1 MRDQM
6 TPMERSI
13 ALNKGEIVDRLPCN
27 PNIANG
33 VARIYGCKIS
43 EFNRSGKAIAEAQIA
58 SYRKF
63 GMDGVRVFTDLY
75 AWAETMGAKV
85 LYPEDNTADL
95 LKPAIADVKDIN
107 KIKIGNPYKDGRLP
121 VYIEA
126 MKYLI
131 DAIGKEVPCSGGI
144 VGPFSN
150 AFFLVGVEKM
160 TKLFFRNPEAVHKL
174 CELSLQTCI
183 EYSKVVISLGLSIT
197 ISEPLASCTIISPK
211 HYEIFCLPYLK
222 RLVEFIHSQGKM
234 CVLHICG
241 KTEKIWP
248 YIADLAEIGVGGF
261 SMDNV
266 VSLRECKETLG
277 GKLKLMGNVDPS
289 NIMYGGTQK
298 EVRNAVRNSVSE
310 GYDSPKG
317 YIIMSGCSLPVETP
331 LKNIQAM
338 MDTAREIGYPV
349 KPDKLKNMLNDCAVN
364 KAKESF
370 KI

>member
-1 MRDQM
+1 MIDQM
-6 TPMERSI
+6 TPIERSI
-13 ALNKGEIVDRLPCN
+13 ALSKGQSVDRLPCN

-33 VARIYGCKIS
+33 TARIYGCKIS
-43 EFNRSGKAIAEAQIA
+43 DFNKSGKAIAQAQIA

-85 LYPEDNTADL
+85 LFPEDNTAEL
-95 LKPAIADVKDIN
+95 LKPAIDDVKDID
-107 KIKIGNPYKDGRLP
+107 KIKISNPYKDGRLP

-126 MKYLI
+126 MKYLV
-131 DAIGKEVPCSGGI
+131 DSIGKEVTCSGGI

-160 TKLFFRNPEAVHKL
+160 TKLFFTNPEEVHKL

-183 EYSKVVISLGLSIT
+183 EYSKVVISLGCSIT

-211 HYEIFCLPYLK
+211 FYEKFCQPYLK
-222 RLVEFIHSQGKM
+222 RLIEFIHSQGKT

-248 YIADLAEIGVGGF
+248 YIADMSKIGVGGF
-261 SMDNV
+261 SMDNIEN
-266 VSLRECKETLG
+266 LRKCKETLG
-277 GKLKLMGNVDPS
+277 GKMKIMGNVDPS
-289 NIMYGGTQK
+289 NVMYAGTEK
-298 EVRNAVRNSVSE
+298 EVKNAVINCVLE

-317 YIIMSGCSLPVETP
+317 YVIMSGCSLPVETP

-338 MDTAREIGYPV
+338 MDTVREIGYPIR
-349 KPDKLKNMLNDCAVN
+349 PDKLGKMLL
-364 KAKESF
+364 
-370 KI
+370 

>member
-1 MRDQM
+1 MKDQM
-6 TPMERSI
+6 NPMERSI
-13 ALNKGEIVDRLPCN
+13 ALGKGQLVDRLPCN

-43 EFNRSGKAIAEAQIA
+43 DFNTSGKAIAQAQIA
-58 SYRKF
+58 AYRKF

-75 AWAETMGAKV
+75 AWAEAMGSVA
-85 LYPEDNTADL
+85 LLPEDNTADL
-95 LKPAIADVKDIN
+95 LKPAIEDIKDIGN
-107 KIKIGNPYKDGRLP
+107 IRIANPYKDGRLP
-121 VYIEA
+121 VYVEA
-126 MKYLI
+126 MKYLM
-131 DAIGKEVPCSGGI
+131 DSIGNEVGCSGGI

-160 TKLFFRNPEAVHKL
+160 TKLFFKNPEVVHKL

-211 HYEIFCLPYLK
+211 FYEKFCLPYLK
-222 RLVEFIHSQGKM
+222 RLVEFIRSEGKT

-248 YIADLAEIGVGGF
+248 FIADLSQIGVGGF
-261 SMDNV
+261 SMDNMEN
-266 VSLRECKETLG
+266 LRKCKETLG
-277 GKLKLMGNVDPS
+277 DKTKIMGNVDPS
-289 NIMYGGTQK
+289 NVMYAGTQK
-298 EVRNAVRNSVSE
+298 EVRNAVINCVSE

-331 LKNIQAM
+331 LQNIQIM
-338 MDTAREIGYPV
+338 MDTVREIGYPV
-349 KPDKLKNMLNDCAVN
+349 KPEKLKKMLL
-364 KAKESF
+364 
-370 KI
+370 